1 MIVYWCVERMLLNQ
15 SAVAI
20 NMVRYVLFMIFFLSF
35 RTEDFHVNNKD
46 DVNSTNNGGQE
57 SSLPEFV
64 GHVPNVTAQ
73 VGREARLACIIRN
86 LASYSVSF

>member
-1 MIVYWCVERMLLNQ
+1 MFLL
-15 SAVAI
+15 
-20 NMVRYVLFMIFFLSF
+20 MIFFLSFSLSFF

-64 GHVPNVTAQ
+64 GHIPNVTVQ

-86 LASYSVSF
+86 LSSYSVNI